1 MVLIFLYATYKTTAI
16 PNAIKTF
23 SFGPVAGILPM
34 TGFVQGLAG
43 VTTATTPLATK
54 VRRYSVHQLF
64 GIKFTIYSPF
74 LVRVNSYFSSDIF
87 TLASLSNTWLVG
99 FQRKIS
105 TLSDPSIAVQLQTA
119 LFAVI
124 GHVTFAKLIFAPAAA

>member
-1 MVLIFLYATYKTTAI
+1 MI
-16 PNAIKTF
+16 
-23 SFGPVAGILPM
+23 
-34 TGFVQGLAG
+34 GFVQGLTG
-43 VTTATTPLATK
+43 VGVATTPLAVK

-64 GIKFTIYSPF
+64 GIKLTIYSPF

-119 LFAVI
+119 LF
-124 GHVTFAKLIFAPAAA
+124 